1 MTHSLLL
8 QSGITLLLINLDNST
23 TVEAG
28 LSIENAVS
36 SKTLTVKR
44 IVQQKEDIYT
54 SRKTKYEMMRE
65 EYHLTAKDGNL
76 HSQTMLL
83 NGEEINVNSSG
94 EIPPLEPRRVN
105 PAEPITV
112 APYSILFARIPSI
125 EVPACK

>member
-105 PAEPITV
+105 PSEPITV